1 MYILCE
7 CSHQEINCKINCKG
21 WLQINVYKALVF
33 FLKKNFLKFFFID
46 FCKDYFVCNTILFS
60 SVSYQW
66 TFSLKI
72 ESESA
77 SIST

>member
-33 FLKKNFLKFFFID
+33 LKKKLP
-46 FCKDYFVCNTILFS
+46 
-60 SVSYQW
+60 
-66 TFSLKI
+66 
-72 ESESA
+72 
-77 SIST
+77 